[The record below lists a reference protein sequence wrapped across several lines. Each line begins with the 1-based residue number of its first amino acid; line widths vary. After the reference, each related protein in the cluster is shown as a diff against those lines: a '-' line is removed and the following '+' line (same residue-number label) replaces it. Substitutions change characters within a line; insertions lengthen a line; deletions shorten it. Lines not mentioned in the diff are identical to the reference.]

1 MTNDDRDDLGV
12 RLSGEFDA
20 SVWAREW
27 NKMFPVHRPSEET
40 MVGWFANAIMSG
52 YDHARR
58 TEDTSVVLSPTAL
71 DDLTTDSDG
80 APRENKPFA
89 FSYHR
94 PDGGYTEDPDE
105 STGHLPLEEAVF
117 QALGYASMCWS
128 ETPTGVFDS
137 TAAKS
142 AGDALIAFIE
152 DMM

>member
-27 NKMFPVHRPSEET
+27 NKAFPVYRPSEET
-40 MVGWFANAIMSG
+40 MLGWFANAIMSG

-58 TEDTSVVLSPTAL
+58 TEDTSAVLSPTAL
-71 DDLTTDSDG
+71 DDLTTDGDFAS
-80 APRENKPFA
+80 REMKPFA
-89 FSYHR
+89 FSYT
-94 PDGGYTEDPDE
+94 DGQGSYCDNPDE
-105 STGHLPLEEAVF
+105 GRLTLEEAVF

-128 ETPTGVFDS
+128 EIPTGIFESDRC
-137 TAAKS
+137 KE